1 MCYILILVSTLNTY
15 TKHLPNVFLVESV
28 RLAHVSNLILLLLV
42 LCQQESTLENKIKDK
57 FKNTYTGKRKNI

>member
-28 RLAHVSNLILLLLV
+28 PLAHVSTWFFYTRVVPTNIHS
-42 LCQQESTLENKIKDK
+42 QKNK
-57 FKNTYTGKRKNI
+57 R